1 MRILIRVFDIHRA
14 EVEMS
19 QKSEDSA
26 QDTLIDP
33 VSNSPSPLFIFW
45 RRFRRRPIGVFSLV
59 ILVVVVFCA
68 LLPQLVSTHD
78 PILYDGKA
86 ALVGFQTDHWLGTDN
101 LGRDTYSRLVHGART
116 AIVVGFASVAIG
128 VLGGL
133 PIGIL
138 AGWWGGRRD
147 EALMRLMDAIFA
159 FPSLLFTLLIITGL
173 GPGIQNVTIAI
184 GVPFIAV
191 FARISRGSTLA
202 VKQQDFISSALSIG
216 AGDVRIA
223 TRHLLP
229 NAFAPVVVQ
238 GTLLFGV
245 AIIIEA
251 SLSFLGLGT
260 KPPDP
265 SWGIMLTT
273 AQRFLR
279 QEPMLAIIPGVAI
292 SLTVL
297 AFNLIGDVLRD
308 LLDPR
313 LRGAD

>member
-1 MRILIRVFDIHRA
+1 MKDPYTNYGSI
-14 EVEMS
+14 
-19 QKSEDSA
+19 SA
-26 QDTLIDP
+26 
-33 VSNSPSPLFIFW
+33 S
-45 RRFRRRPIGVFSLV
+45 
-59 ILVVVVFCA
+59 
-68 LLPQLVSTHD
+68 
-78 PILYDGKA
+78 
-86 ALVGFQTDHWLGTDN
+86 
-101 LGRDTYSRLVHGART
+101 
-116 AIVVGFASVAIG
+116 
-128 VLGGL
+128 LGGH
-133 PIGIL
+133 
-138 AGWWGGRRD
+138 
-147 EALMRLMDAIFA
+147 E
-159 FPSLLFTLLIITGL
+159 
-173 GPGIQNVTIAI
+173 
-184 GVPFIAV
+184 
-191 FARISRGSTLA
+191 
-202 VKQQDFISSALSIG
+202 
-216 AGDVRIA
+216 VRIA

>member
-1 MRILIRVFDIHRA
+1 
-14 EVEMS
+14 MS
-19 QKSEDSA
+19 QDLGPLEKKSV
-26 QDTLIDP
+26 IDP
-33 VSNSPSPLFIFW
+33 VTTNSTPLFVFW
-45 RRFRRRPIGVFSLV
+45 RRFRRRPIGVFSLAILSIV
-59 ILVVVVFCA
+59 IFCA
-68 LLPQLVSTHD
+68 LLPGLVATHD

-86 ALVGFQTDHWLGTDN
+86 ALVGIQGDHWLGTDN

-116 AIVVGFASVAIG
+116 AIIVGFASVAIG
-128 VLGGL
+128 ILGGL

-147 EALMRLMDAIFA
+147 EILMRLMDAIFA

-202 VKQQDFISSALSIG
+202 VKQQDFITSALSIG
-216 AGDVRIA
+216 AGDARIA
-223 TRHLLP
+223 SRHLLP

-238 GTLLFGV
+238 GTLLFGI

-260 KPPDP
+260 RPPDP

-297 AFNLIGDVLRD
+297 AFNLLGDVLRD